1 MKFLIWLAEHPKI
14 AYLFTWFGFLY
25 SIWVAVT
32 FNYEL
37 WGLVM
42 VLMGWA
48 GLVYMASVIHLPR
61 IFSKISVRSDK
72 TKEGKVNG

>member
-25 SIWVAVT
+25 SIWAAVT

-42 VLMGWA
+42 VLMGWT
-48 GLVYMASVIHLPR
+48 GLIYMASVILLPG
-61 IFSKISVRSDK
+61 IFFKNSVHPDK
-72 TKEGKVNG
+72 TKEEK